1 MAEGSRRPE
10 WRCKESVLRLA
21 CSLERIPGTL
31 CSTSMPKRVR
41 ALDPA
46 KQASTN
52 GFSRSHQD
60 PLSYGSGEGQNVEF
74 KRGISDDANRTGP
87 VEDELLK
94 SVAAFA
100 NTNDGVILIGID
112 DAGHVKGLALD
123 FKQRDKLEQKIHQL
137 IRTRLRPTPPVRV
150 AFEEVRGLVIAK
162 VEVGRGDSP
171 AYMLGG
177 TIYLRKG
184 SADVQAHSCAILP
197 RSLPR

>member
-10 WRCKESVLRLA
+10 WRRKESVLRLA

-31 CSTSMPKRVR
+31 CSTCMPKRER
-41 ALDPA
+41 SLDPA

-137 IRTRLRPTPPVRV
+137 IRPAIDQLLLFGSQLSTRHSLIHRRQIFRPSHIPPIPLHRRNSQLQIIGQHH
-150 AFEEVRGLVIAK
+150 FK
-162 VEVGRGDSP
+162 GRRD
-171 AYMLGG
+171 L
-177 TIYLRKG
+177 
-184 SADVQAHSCAILP
+184 ILTTH
-197 RSLPR
+197 